1 MIKIIVKLLIIG
13 IISISFIAC
22 EDKKIEEKEVK
33 FTPSLPMP
41 EWDDKADKEITKYWS
56 NWNNA
61 KKDPK
66 AAIKIGYAYS
76 EELKDY
82 KKAIEWYKY
91 SNSIKPL
98 PETSNYAC
106 YAYQQLK
113 EYNEAIKWCKNAIEL
128 GSSDAFFRLGKVYEL
143 NKNFDDAISFY
154 KKSFN
159 ETKNDMA
166 ANNLGL
172 IYSLEL
178 KDFNNAEKWFKN
190 AIKEGSELSYKNFSI
205 FYHDDLKDNIKASA
219 YAIAVIDTKYSKSS
233 VLRLLKDDWQIP
245 NDIIQKGYELQLTSD
260 EFPIKYKGNLNLE

>member
-1 MIKIIVKLLIIG
+1 MKIKTLIKISLISLLT
-13 IISISFIAC
+13 ISFTAC
-22 EDKKIEEKEVK
+22 SSEKKEKNKHISEVNE
-33 FTPSLPMP
+33 PV
-41 EWDDKADKEITKYWS
+41 WDNRINEMGLSSIYLKS
-56 NWNNA
+56 N
-61 KKDPK
+61 KDPN
-66 AAIKIGYAYS
+66 AATKIGYAYS
-76 EELKDY
+76 EELQDY

-143 NKNFDDAISFY
+143 NKDYDKALTYY
-154 KKSFN
+154 KKSFEN
-159 ETKNDMA
+159 TNDLIA
-166 ANNLGL
+166 LSNLGSV
-172 IYSLEL
+172 YYDM
-178 KDFNNAEKWFKN
+178 KD
-190 AIKEGSELSYKNFSI
+190 YKNSEIYFKKAIEKGNLESYQNI
-205 FYHDDLKDNIKASA
+205 ASFYHNGLKDNIKASA

-260 EFPIKYKGNLNLE
+260 EFPIKYKGNLGL

>member
-1 MIKIIVKLLIIG
+1 MKIKTLIKISLISLLT
-13 IISISFIAC
+13 ISFTAC
-22 EDKKIEEKEVK
+22 SSEKKEKNKHISEVNE
-33 FTPSLPMP
+33 PV
-41 EWDDKADKEITKYWS
+41 WDNRINEMGLSSIYLKS
-56 NWNNA
+56 N
-61 KKDPK
+61 KDPN
-66 AAIKIGYAYS
+66 AATKIGYAYS
-76 EELKDY
+76 EELQDY

-205 FYHDDLKDNIKASA
+205 FYHDNLKDNIKASA

-233 VLRLLKDDWQIP
+233 VLRLLKDDWKIP

-260 EFPIKYKGNLNLE
+260 EFPIKYKGKLNLE

>member
-1 MIKIIVKLLIIG
+1 MIINKIFKTIILIIFVVNILG
-13 IISISFIAC
+13 C
-22 EDKKIEEKEVK
+22 NNDKQKKIETNQPKWEANIATFYNKNGGVL
-33 FTPSLPMP
+33 FQ
-41 EWDDKADKEITKYWS
+41 
-56 NWNNA
+56 NA

-66 AAIKIGYAYS
+66 AATKIGYAYS

-113 EYNEAIKWCKNAIEL
+113 EYNEAINWCKNAIEL
-128 GSSDAFFRLGKVYEL
+128 GSSDAFFRLGEVYEL
-143 NKNFDDAISFY
+143 NKDYDKALTYY
-154 KKSFN
+154 KKSFEN
-159 ETKNDMA
+159 TNDLMA
-166 ANNLGL
+166 LSNLGSV
-172 IYSLEL
+172 YYDM
-178 KDFNNAEKWFKN
+178 KD
-190 AIKEGSELSYKNFSI
+190 YKNSEIYFKKAIEKGNLESYQNI
-205 FYHDDLKDNIKASA
+205 ASFYHNGLKDNIKASA

-260 EFPIKYKGNLNLE
+260 EFPIKYKGNLGL

>member
-1 MIKIIVKLLIIG
+1 MIINKIFKTIILIIFVVNILG
-13 IISISFIAC
+13 C
-22 EDKKIEEKEVK
+22 NNDKQKKIETNQPKWEANIATFYNKNGGVL
-33 FTPSLPMP
+33 FQ
-41 EWDDKADKEITKYWS
+41 
-56 NWNNA
+56 NA

-66 AAIKIGYAYS
+66 AATKIGYAYS

-113 EYNEAIKWCKNAIEL
+113 EYNEAINWCKNAIEL
-128 GSSDAFFRLGKVYEL
+128 GSKKALFQLATTYYQLKDYENSL
-143 NKNFDDAISFY
+143 NYFLKASENGNINSYVNIALIYSKQKNFDESEKWY
-154 KKSFN
+154 KK
-159 ETKNDMA
+159 
-166 ANNLGL
+166 
-172 IYSLEL
+172 
-178 KDFNNAEKWFKN
+178 
-190 AIKEGSELSYKNFSI
+190 AIKNNDLGAYQDFSI
-205 FYHDDLKDNIKASA
+205 FYHDDLKNNIKASA

-260 EFPIKYKGNLNLE
+260 EFPIKYKGDLGL

>member
-1 MIKIIVKLLIIG
+1 MKIKTLIKISLISLLT
-13 IISISFIAC
+13 ISFTAC
-22 EDKKIEEKEVK
+22 SSEKKEEVKNTLPIPQWDKKAEQKVNGYIG
-33 FTPSLPMP
+33 
-41 EWDDKADKEITKYWS
+41 
-56 NWNNA
+56 NWHEA

-66 AAIKIGYAYS
+66 AATKIGYAYS
-76 EELKDY
+76 EELQDY

-143 NKNFDDAISFY
+143 NKDYDKALTYY
-154 KKSFN
+154 KKSFEN
-159 ETKNDMA
+159 TNDLMA
-166 ANNLGL
+166 LSNLGSV
-172 IYSLEL
+172 YYDM
-178 KDFNNAEKWFKN
+178 KD
-190 AIKEGSELSYKNFSI
+190 YKNSEIYFKKAIEKGNLESYQNI
-205 FYHDDLKDNIKASA
+205 ASFYHNGLKDNIKASA

-233 VLRLLKDDWQIP
+233 VLRLLKDDWKIP

-260 EFPIKYKGNLNLE
+260 EFPIKYKGDLGL